1 MKEEHRKVFILFV
14 IFAVIF
20 LIQFVYIP
28 GRKKLIST
36 RKLISKKYDEYN
48 QLLSL
53 CMEYKK
59 LYSKKE
65 SIHPGY
71 SSEDFSLISFLG
83 EIVDKYSLKPKMR
96 EIKLY
101 PEIIRDDSVIQKV
114 KVVFEGLELEKVCNL
129 LERIKESKNKIY
141 ISSYSH
147 KRNREKPF
155 LLDVE
160 VELYILKKK
169 K

>member
-1 MKEEHRKVFILFV
+1 MEDKYRKVFILFMV
-14 IFAVIF
+14 FIAVF

-36 RKLISKKYDEYN
+36 RKLIMKKYDEYD

-53 CMEYKK
+53 CKEYKD
-59 LYSKKE
+59 LSSKKNQFLQ
-65 SIHPGY
+65 GY
-71 SSEDFSLISFLG
+71 QKENFSLISFIS
-83 EIVDKYSLKPKMR
+83 EIADKYSLKPNMK
-96 EIKLY
+96 EIKIY
-101 PEIIRDDSVIQKV
+101 PEIKREDFVLQKV
-114 KVVFEGLELEKVCNL
+114 KVLFTEIELKKIYEILKNI
-129 LERIKESKNKIY
+129 EESKNKIY
-141 ISSYSH
+141 ISYYNQ

-160 VELYILKKK
+160 MELYVLKKK